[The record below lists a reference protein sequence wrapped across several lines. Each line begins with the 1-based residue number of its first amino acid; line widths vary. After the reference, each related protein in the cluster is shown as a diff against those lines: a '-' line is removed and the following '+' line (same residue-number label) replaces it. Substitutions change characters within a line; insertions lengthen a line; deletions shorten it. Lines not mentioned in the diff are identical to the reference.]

1 MLVRE
6 RPERKNELLWA
17 VLTGAAVFLI
27 TFARDPSAWKTVWA
41 EDGKIFL
48 AGAVGQGF
56 ASFFHFYAGYLQ
68 TVPRIGALV
77 AAAFPLSIAPLV
89 MTTYAVTVTSVC
101 AATVEV
107 FSGGYIVA
115 RWIRVGL
122 GLCFGFLPAIRVE
135 TIANIANL
143 QFFLVAASFWVLLVI
158 PRTRAGRGM
167 SVVFLVATAASTI
180 VGFVLFPVALLR
192 LLDRRNR
199 LPAQIFVGVEALH
212 GIVILIARPTRK
224 LEALTSL
231 HSVVH
236 HFVYDVVASQFF
248 GGPFSDNHHQHL
260 TLVVIGLVAIAS
272 IVLLLVNRP
281 HDARSELIVAVGTLI
296 LGGVTYLLEAVT
308 DSTVPRY
315 AVLPAFFLLF
325 GVGIVADVA
334 LRLKVARTIAGVVA
348 LAVVLSWALSFPV
361 TSYRD
366 TGPRWSAAYADAKRA
381 CHGATRVERLSI
393 LPVGWT
399 MTLPCSAIH

>member
-1 MLVRE
+1 M
-6 RPERKNELLWA
+6 
-17 VLTGAAVFLI
+17 
-27 TFARDPSAWKTVWA
+27 
-41 EDGKIFL
+41 
-48 AGAVGQGF
+48 GQGF
-56 ASFFHFYAGYLQ
+56 ASFFHFYADISRLF
-68 TVPRIGALV
+68 PRIGALV

-89 MTTYAVTVTSVC
+89 MTTTVTVTSVC

-212 GIVILIARPTRK
+212 G
-224 LEALTSL
+224 
-231 HSVVH
+231 
-236 HFVYDVVASQFF
+236 
-248 GGPFSDNHHQHL
+248 
-260 TLVVIGLVAIAS
+260 
-272 IVLLLVNRP
+272 NR
-281 HDARSELIVAVGTLI
+281 S
-296 LGGVTYLLEAVT
+296 
-308 DSTVPRY
+308 
-315 AVLPAFFLLF
+315 FLLR
-325 GVGIVADVA
+325 GQHEN
-334 LRLKVARTIAGVVA
+334 
-348 LAVVLSWALSFPV
+348 W
-361 TSYRD
+361 
-366 TGPRWSAAYADAKRA
+366 
-381 CHGATRVERLSI
+381 RLSHRCI
-393 LPVGWT
+393 TWSIT
-399 MTLPCSAIH
+399 SSMT